1 MMDFLEEFGIPL
13 FLCAL
18 LMGILLCGIFGF
30 ITFLSSIECK
40 NLTEVTKRKTTFR
53 WVGGCYVEHEG
64 EMLPYERWK
73 LLDVRVTERK

>member
-1 MMDFLEEFGIPL
+1 MMDFLEEVCVPFVVIV
-13 FLCAL
+13 AL
-18 LMGILLCGIFGF
+18 LGVLLCSIFGF
-30 ITFLSSIECK
+30 ITFMGKIECN
-40 NLTEVTKRKTTFR
+40 NLTEVTKRKTAFR